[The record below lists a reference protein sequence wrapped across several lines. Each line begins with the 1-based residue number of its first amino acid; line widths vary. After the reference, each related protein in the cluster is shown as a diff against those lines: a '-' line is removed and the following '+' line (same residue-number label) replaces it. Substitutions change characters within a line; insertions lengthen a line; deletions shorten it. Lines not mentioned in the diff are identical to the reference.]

1 MSIRPFCALMLSAC
15 LAALAQAA
23 ARDDAQVQIDVTAQ
37 DQFFKVQPI
46 VRRVQLGRYHVVAT
60 CDPQWQKNQVTQS
73 VELKGFDGRKGLTVL
88 LPADSQTRIFVM
100 RQPE

>member
-23 ARDDAQVQIDVTAQ
+23 ARDDAPHLPKGTAWAW
-37 DQFFKVQPI
+37 P
-46 VRRVQLGRYHVVAT
+46 GRYHVVAT
-60 CDPQWQKNQVTQS
+60 YDPQWQKNQVMQS

-88 LPADSQTRIFVM
+88 LPADSQTRIFVL